1 MKKFDKDAKV
11 LVRLSEKESDDLNV
25 IIQDLHKNLE
35 SEGLRI
41 NFISRSQMVRTIVL
55 NYIHE
60 HNKKR
65 GVKNENISI

>member
-60 HNKKR
+60 HNKK
-65 GVKNENISI
+65 KEAQNENISI

>member
-11 LVRLSEKESDDLNV
+11 LVRLSEKESNDLNA
-25 IIQDLHKNLE
+25 IIQDLNKSLQL
-35 SEGLRI
+35 EGLRI

-60 HNKKR
+60 HI
-65 GVKNENISI
+65 KNEEV